1 MLCTSCASGHQAEF
15 TAEVNLHFDGPK
27 YIDEPGVLMFPKLLV
42 CLDCGFARFVAEK
55 DGIGAPCKQYIG
67 NGDFDTE
74 RNATEAAVCRGRVC
88 LSRLPPA
95 NRSAQHQRWKRDK
108 ITPIGEPTHH
118 ARYLFASSVKGY
130 ENDQPPPHFD
140 C

>member
-74 RNATEAAVCRGRVC
+74 WNASEASVCRGRVC
-88 LSRLPPA
+88 LSRG
-95 NRSAQHQRWKRDK
+95 HQRTDSLSIRDGNVIK
-108 ITPIGEPTHH
+108 S
-118 ARYLFASSVKGY
+118 RQSVSQLTMH
-130 ENDQPPPHFD
+130 DTCLHLL
-140 C
+140 